1 MRWKACVL
9 AVCVAACFGY
19 AVHAQ
24 QAESAQPRATVP
36 PPDPTIT
43 SLVNRLELEK
53 YKATIKGLTQFGDRR
68 QGTDRNKAALDW
80 IEAQLKSY
88 GCTNTERITYTY
100 PSAAASDPNAHARGA
115 GAAGAGRGGAGRG
128 AAAGPA
134 GSPAGSETR
143 RGREG
148 GSSQFGDRSRTG
160 VYQPDAPN
168 AAPLDPRLRELNA
181 QPTTPGER
189 QDVYCTKIGTTHPEE
204 MYIIGGHMDG
214 HGWGEAANDDGSGTA
229 LVMEVARVFSSP
241 DVQTERSIR
250 FVLWNNEETGLN
262 GAWAYV
268 NQRKDLQGKENP
280 AGSGKYPEPKWLGM
294 VQHDMM
300 MWDHG
305 MPGPDGK
312 VSPEQ
317 RREADVNIEF
327 QMTSKFA
334 DDAQK
339 LAWAFKAANDKYATD
354 YPANVGPHM
363 TNTDSTPFMNLVAAI
378 SVRENERGMQIGA
391 GWDPNWHQPSD
402 VFTTY
407 SDKDFRLGL
416 NAAQTTL
423 GALAHLTG
431 ATLKK

>member
-1 MRWKACVL
+1 MRLARVLVVSAL
-9 AVCVAACFGY
+9 AVALAAAASAQEQEPVAPVPA
-19 AVHAQ
+19 AAQ
-24 QAESAQPRATVP
+24 Q
-36 PPDPTIT
+36 DPAIKA
-43 SLVNRLELEK
+43 LVDRLDLEK

-68 QGTDRNKAALDW
+68 QGTDRNRAALDW

-88 GCTNTERITYTY
+88 GCTNTERLTYTY
-100 PSAAASDPNAHARGA
+100 PSAAASDPNAPARGTGAGRGRGA
-115 GAAGAGRGGAGRG
+115 GAGAAPAGA
-128 AAAGPA
+128 PA
-134 GSPAGSETR
+134 GSDTR

-148 GSSQFGDRSRTG
+148 GSTQFGARSRVG
-160 VYQPDAPN
+160 VYQPDAAG
-168 AAPLDPRLRELNA
+168 AAPLDPRLRALNA

-241 DVQTERSIR
+241 DVQTDRSIR

-268 NQRKDLQGKENP
+268 NQRKDLQGKEDP
-280 AGSGKYPEPKWLGM
+280 AGSKKYPEPKWLGM
-294 VQHDMM
+294 IQHDMM

-327 QMTSKFA
+327 QMNSKMSEA
-334 DDAQK
+334 SQK
-339 LAWAFKAANDKYATD
+339 LAWAFKAANDRYATD
-354 YPANVGPHM
+354 YPATVGPHM
-363 TNTDSTPFMNLVAAI
+363 TNTDSTPFMNLVPAI
-378 SVRENERGMQIGA
+378 SLRENERGMHIGA

-407 SDKDFRLGL
+407 TDKDFRLGL

-423 GALAHLTG
+423 AAIAELAG
-431 ATLKK
+431 ATIRK

>member
-1 MRWKACVL
+1 MRLARVLVVSAL
-9 AVCVAACFGY
+9 AVALAAAASAQEQEPVAPVPA
-19 AVHAQ
+19 AAQ
-24 QAESAQPRATVP
+24 Q
-36 PPDPTIT
+36 DPAIKA
-43 SLVNRLELEK
+43 LVDRLDLEK

-68 QGTDRNKAALDW
+68 QGTDRNRAALDW

-88 GCTNTERITYTY
+88 GCTKTERLTYTY
-100 PSAAASDPNAHARGA
+100 PSAAASDPNAPARGTGAGRGRGA
-115 GAAGAGRGGAGRG
+115 GAGAAPAGA
-128 AAAGPA
+128 PA
-134 GSPAGSETR
+134 GSDTR

-148 GSSQFGDRSRTG
+148 GSTQFGARSRVG
-160 VYQPDAPN
+160 VYQPDAAG
-168 AAPLDPRLRELNA
+168 AAPLDPRLRALNA

-241 DVQTERSIR
+241 DVQTDRSIR
-250 FVLWNNEETGLN
+250 VVLWNNEETGLN

-268 NQRKDLQGKENP
+268 NQRKDLQGKEDP
-280 AGSGKYPEPKWLGM
+280 AGSKKYPEPKWLGM
-294 VQHDMM
+294 IQHDMM

-327 QMTSKFA
+327 QMNSKMSEA
-334 DDAQK
+334 SQK

-354 YPANVGPHM
+354 YPATVGPHM
-363 TNTDSTPFMNLVAAI
+363 TNTDSTPFMNLVPAI
-378 SVRENERGMQIGA
+378 SLRENERGMHIGA

-407 SDKDFRLGL
+407 TDKDFRLGL

-423 GALAHLTG
+423 AAIAELAG
-431 ATLKK
+431 ATIRK